1 MAAAAPGRSLP
12 LAPETVTPGGLSS
25 PYSVVGDAHPRL
37 ESLEKVTGRA
47 EYIEDLE
54 VPGALVAKVVRGPW
68 PHARIRHLDTRPA
81 LRVPGVVAVITA
93 ADTPGRPWGP
103 FIKDQPVL
111 ADGVVRYVGEE
122 VAAVAAVDEESAIAG
137 AAAVIVDYEPLPAAL
152 DIVSAL
158 APGAPRVH
166 AEREDNIVLT
176 HRILHGDVD
185 EAMRAADAVV
195 EGSFDW
201 PHQYHAYLEPI
212 GTLAIPHPR
221 GRLTVHMNSWSPF
234 MSRDEMA
241 PAMGLRASDLRII
254 QPVVGGSFGGKV
266 CDDNN
271 ALICGL
277 LALRAGRP
285 VRFIH
290 TREEE
295 FLASR
300 PRERGTVWLRLGVT
314 RDGRI
319 LAKDCRV
326 QHDNGAYTG
335 KSPAVLGV
343 TMKRCD
349 YAYRMGAV
357 RGIGHLVYTHTVP
370 SGSMRGFGN
379 PEGAFAMESVLDM
392 AAAQIGMD
400 PLELR
405 LRNAAR
411 PGDVSVHG
419 PVLRS
424 CGYAAALQQ
433 VRKSSDWD
441 RRRHGGPGSS
451 GAGPVRRGIG
461 VGAAAHVAGKRHFGD
476 WDGAVALVHVDLDGT
491 VRLTTGIGDT
501 GNGADTVLAQMLA
514 EVLGCSLDDVRVSP
528 ADTEISPYNHG
539 THASRTTYI
548 GGNAVIA
555 AAEEV
560 RRQLAEVAAAKLGV
574 PADRLVFADSA
585 VRVRGEDAR
594 GATLRELAQAALY
607 RRDGRPV
614 IGVGTWDPPTVITD
628 GNQYGN
634 ESGAYSFAVQAAE
647 VEVDV
652 ETGQVRVLSVWSA
665 VDCGTVINPLLARGQ
680 VAGGLQNA
688 LGLALS
694 EDVPFVAGAP
704 AVRNLDGYRIPAA
717 CDMPA
722 LHVDW
727 VPDPEPTH
735 GVGAKGL
742 GELVIAPIGAA
753 VANAVAHAT
762 GMRVTSLP
770 LSAEKVLTALSGA
783 PPSPERQRE
792 GGPNA

>member
-1 MAAAAPGRSLP
+1 MTDTLAPG
-12 LAPETVTPGGLSS
+12 AVTPGIVS
-25 PYSVVGDAHPRL
+25 PYSVVGQAHPRL

-47 EYIEDLE
+47 EYVEDLE
-54 VPGALVAKVVRGPW
+54 VPGMLVAKAVRSPW
-68 PHARIRHLDTRPA
+68 PHARILRVDTGPA

-137 AAAVIVDYEPLPAAL
+137 AAAVVVEYEPLPAVV
-152 DIVSAL
+152 DIDAAL
-158 APGAPRVH
+158 ADGAPLVH
-166 AEREDNIVLT
+166 AGREDNIVLT
-176 HRILHGDVD
+176 HRIVHGDVD
-185 EAMRAADAVV
+185 AAMARADVVV

-241 PAMGLRASDLRII
+241 PAIGLRPSDLRIV

-271 ALICGL
+271 ALICCL
-277 LALRAGRP
+277 LALRSGRP
-285 VRFIH
+285 VRFLH

-300 PRERGTVWLRLGVT
+300 PRERGTAWMRLGVT
-314 RDGRI
+314 RDG
-319 LAKDCRV
+319 LVVAKDSRV
-326 QHDNGAYTG
+326 LHDNGAYTG

-349 YAYRMGAV
+349 YAYRLSAV
-357 RGIGHLVYTHTVP
+357 RSIGHLVYTHTVP

-379 PEGAFAMESVLDM
+379 PEGAFAMESVLDL
-392 AAAQIGMD
+392 AAAELGMD
-400 PLELR
+400 PLDLR
-405 LRNAAR
+405 LRNAAQ

-424 CGYAAALQQ
+424 CGFAAALDQ
-433 VRKSSDWD
+433 VRTSSDWD
-441 RRRHGGPGSS
+441 RRRAGP
-451 GAGPVRRGIG
+451 AAAPDGPVRQGIGIG
-461 VGAAAHVAGKRHFGD
+461 VATHVAGKRHFGD
-476 WDGAVALVHVDLDGT
+476 WDGAVALVHIDLDGT

-501 GNGADTVLAQMLA
+501 GNGSDTVLAQMLA
-514 EVLGCSLDDVRVSP
+514 EALGCSLDDVRVSP

-560 RRQLAEVAAAKLGV
+560 RGQLAEVAADRLGV
-574 PADRLVFADSA
+574 EADRLVFADSA
-585 VRVRGEDAR
+585 VSVRGDASR
-594 GATLRELAQAALY
+594 SMTLQDLAQAALY
-607 RRDGRPV
+607 RRGGRPL

-634 ESGAYSFAVQAAE
+634 ESGAYSFAAQVAE

-665 VDCGTVINPLLARGQ
+665 MDCGTVVNPAFARGQ

-694 EDVPFVAGAP
+694 EDSPFEGGAP
-704 AVRNLDGYRIPAA
+704 TVRNFDGYRIPAA
-717 CDMPA
+717 CDMPE

-762 GMRVTSLP
+762 GARVRSLP
-770 LSAEKVLTALSGA
+770 LSAEKVLLALS
-783 PPSPERQRE
+783 SKEV
-792 GGPNA
+792 